1 MTKEL
6 KLVGGISLLVLIVLI
21 GVCFAMTGKPAVE
34 EPVYQLPIADALV
47 LPVSQPQSAD
57 EQRYILRSDSGSLAV
72 YRRGSDMPMLSLDVS
87 ADKLRSVDAAA
98 LAVGIEVEGDEAL
111 WRLIEDFSS

>member
-6 KLVGGISLLVLIVLI
+6 KLVGGISLLVLILLI
-21 GVCFAMTGKPAVE
+21 GVCFAMTGKPPVE
-34 EPVYQLPIADALV
+34 EPIYQLPVADALV
-47 LPVSQPQSAD
+47 LPASMPQTVD
-57 EQRYILRSDSGSLAV
+57 EPRYILRSDSGSLAV
-72 YRRGSDMPMLSLDVS
+72 YRQGSDAPMLSLDVS

-98 LAVGIEVEGDEAL
+98 LATGIEVEGDEAL